1 MANTKTITVKASM
14 STLDKIEE
22 GMKLVKSDLIAF
34 KKAKNSE
41 LVVMQGDKIVHIKP
55 EDIPNKFH

>member
-22 GMKLVKSDLIAF
+22 GMKLVKADLIAF

-41 LVVMQGDKIVHIKP
+41 LVMQGDKIVHIKP
-55 EDIPNKFH
+55 EDIPN

>member
-1 MANTKTITVKASM
+1 MENTKTITVKASM

-22 GMKLVKSDLIAF
+22 GMKLVKADLIAF

-55 EDIPNKFH
+55 EDIPN

>member
-22 GMKLVKSDLIAF
+22 GMKLVKADLIAF

>member
-1 MANTKTITVKASM
+1 MENTKTITVKASM

-22 GMKLVKSDLIAF
+22 GMKRVKADLIAF

>member
-1 MANTKTITVKASM
+1 MANAKTITVKASM

-22 GMKLVKSDLIAF
+22 GMKLVKADLIAF

-55 EDIPNKFH
+55 EDIPN

>member
-1 MANTKTITVKASM
+1 MENTKTITVKASM

-22 GMKLVKSDLIAF
+22 GMKRVKADLIAF

-55 EDIPNKFH
+55 EDIPN

>member
-1 MANTKTITVKASM
+1 MANTKTITVKASL

-22 GMKLVKSDLIAF
+22 GMKLVKADLITF

-55 EDIPNKFH
+55 EDIPN

>member
-1 MANTKTITVKASM
+1 MESTKTIKIKTSK

-22 GMKLVKSDLIAF
+22 GMKLVKADLIAY

-41 LVVMQGDKIVHIKP
+41 LVVMQGDKIVYLKP
-55 EDIPNKFH
+55 DEIPE

>member
-1 MANTKTITVKASM
+1 MESTKTIKIKTSK

-22 GMKLVKSDLIAF
+22 GMKLVKADLIAY

-41 LVVMQGDKIVHIKP
+41 LVVMQGDKIVYLKP
-55 EDIPNKFH
+55 SEIPD

>member
-1 MANTKTITVKASM
+1 MENTKTITVKASM

-22 GMKLVKSDLIAF
+22 GMKLVKADLIAF

-55 EDIPNKFH
+55 EDIAN

>member
-1 MANTKTITVKASM
+1 MENPKTITVKASM

-22 GMKLVKSDLIAF
+22 GMKLVKADLIAF

-55 EDIPNKFH
+55 EDIPN

>member
-22 GMKLVKSDLIAF
+22 GMKLVKADLIAF

-55 EDIPNKFH
+55 EDIPN

>member
-1 MANTKTITVKASM
+1 MEITKTITVKASM

-22 GMKLVKSDLIAF
+22 GMKLVKADLIAF

-55 EDIPNKFH
+55 EDIPN